1 MTNPDTNL
9 DARPVR
15 PFSPSTLWDE
25 AVARRNTFADRI
37 RQTLAAAGV
46 DALVFVS
53 EDGNYPPWVRLEA
66 WTEAGQGK
74 ASNRAGLSITV
85 DVHPYR
91 ITPIVVSATLTR
103 GARKFEASEWPD
115 FTLEDVE
122 DWTRCALALQG
133 KPSKYKPFRNG
144 LRRLIATLLPFIS
157 KPHANPIDR
166 AFRQGFLSNLAVS
179 VTSIWLAACVLVGL
193 FSFSVAMTSDD
204 GDVREM
210 ALLAFVVAAAIA
222 IGLGLWL
229 RRRAQPAKRAVAVVQ
244 QPLFDPRSTGLVDS
258 WHAVIAGLGA
268 DYDAIRARLV
278 ARLQADESGTT
289 CREETYGYR
298 VPNGFKLRNRFVV
311 AKYQAYIYVHF
322 YRFGDDMFVGWQAFL
337 NWAQWG
343 ETAAVSQKVE
353 RGRQVEFREL
363 RQASYVPSHVDIV
376 ELNALSERVHRKLE
390 SELKAILKEKAIDQ
404 EIDFKVIRGDRE
416 SALDKSK
423 HDGEKPKRRG
433 GLRFVGFAQRTG
445 AA

>member
-1 MTNPDTNL
+1 M
-9 DARPVR
+9 
-15 PFSPSTLWDE
+15 
-25 AVARRNTFADRI
+25 
-37 RQTLAAAGV
+37 RQTLAAETV

-66 WTEAGQGK
+66 WTPEGQGS
-74 ASNRAGLSITV
+74 ASNRADLAITV

-91 ITPIVVSATLTR
+91 ETPIVVTAQLTR

-115 FTLEDVE
+115 FTVEDVA
-122 DWTRCALALQG
+122 DWTRCALALHG
-133 KPSKYKPFRNG
+133 KPSKYRPFRDG
-144 LRRLIATLLPFIS
+144 LRRLIASVLPFLS

-166 AFRQGFLSNLAVS
+166 AYRQGFLSKFAVS
-179 VTSIWLAACVLVGL
+179 AAWIGLAACVFVAISG
-193 FSFSVAMTSDD
+193 FSGAMTNYDSSERA
-204 GDVREM
+204 V

-229 RRRAQPAKRAVAVVQ
+229 RRRARPEKRAVAVVQ

-278 ARLQADESGTT
+278 ARLQADESGVV
-289 CREETYGYR
+289 CREEAYGQR
-298 VPNGFKLRNRFVV
+298 VPNGFEFRNRFVI
-311 AKYQAYIYVHF
+311 AKHQAYVYVHF

-343 ETAAVSQKVE
+343 ETAAVSQTVE
-353 RGRQVEFREL
+353 RRRQVEFREL
-363 RQASYVPSHVDIV
+363 RRTFYVPSHVDIV

-390 SELKAILKEKAIDQ
+390 RELKAILKEKAIDQ

-433 GLRFVGFAQRTG
+433 GLRFVGFGQRTEG
-445 AA
+445 A